1 MNAPRTGPRNLEST
15 GDCYCGKVRKIG
27 RCTRRDNRAVTSRRR
42 GQVPKV
48 DSIDSYGKSFKVTA
62 IGVKVT
68 RMKTPTYVDYEW
80 RCNRATLMYVVR
92 IHNADVTRFVT
103 LQHP

>member
-1 MNAPRTGPRNLEST
+1 MSPPRTGPRNLEST

-48 DSIDSYGKSFKVTA
+48 DSIDNYGKSFKVTA

-68 RMKTPTYVDYEW
+68 RMKTPTYQITNSNVM
-80 RCNRATLMYVVR
+80 TLMYVVR

>member
-1 MNAPRTGPRNLEST
+1 MSRRWLMTERKYFCLRLQPERLMNAPRTGPRNLEST

-48 DSIDSYGKSFKVTA
+48 DPIDSYGKSFKVTA
-62 IGVKVT
+62 IGKL
-68 RMKTPTYVDYEW
+68 K
-80 RCNRATLMYVVR
+80 
-92 IHNADVTRFVT
+92 
-103 LQHP
+103 